1 MTVTEY
7 AATSQRLA
15 KELGLTEVS
24 SLQQMNPSLAIFD
37 RQNDQL
43 SLYLENEQKLDQLS
57 FSLVEGEVATRA
69 TKVSKSNEVIAKAI
83 GCKPHFRP
91 RVVDATAGMGRDSL
105 IMAKLGCS
113 VTMLERNFAIHCLL
127 KDALQQLKAQPDF
140 DLNIQLEKQD
150 SISQLADISLV
161 DVIYLDPMF
170 PERKKSA
177 LVKKEM
183 RLFKRIAGED
193 NDADQLLKS
202 ALTSSA
208 TRVVVK
214 RPKGAPLL
222 AGLKPSHEIKAKK
235 FRYDV
240 YLNL

>member
-15 KELGLTEVS
+15 KELGLTEIS

-37 RQNDQL
+37 RQNAQL

-202 ALTSSA
+202 ALASSA

>member
-202 ALTSSA
+202 ALASSA